1 MTGPYDDIIN
11 LPHHVSASHPQMPV
25 ANRAAQFSP
34 FAALTGFD
42 AAIQETVRQTDKR
55 IELSES
61 GLAALDDKLCILTDH
76 IADQP
81 EIAVTYFLPDD
92 KKDGG
97 KYITEVGTV
106 RRIDYV
112 LRTIVFVDAKTIA
125 LDDVLD
131 IECDLFIGLE

>member
-1 MTGPYDDIIN
+1 MTGPYDDFIS

-42 AAIQETVRQTDKR
+42 AAIQETARQTDKR

-61 GLAALDDKLCILTDH
+61 GLAALDEKLCILTDH
-76 IADQP
+76 ITDQP

-97 KYITEVGTV
+97 KYITEVVTV

-112 LRTIVFVDAKTIA
+112 LRTIVFVDGNTIA

-131 IECDLFIGLE
+131 IECDLFAGLE